1 MDVGRG
7 GDRRSRTG
15 VAFPVT
21 PQRVAPSAIA
31 RRKKSTNVLLAIQ
44 IQMTLY
50 RPKNSLSKP
59 DTNFCWPLSNAMDN
73 REPVH
78 EQGLRSKQPRLS

>member
-1 MDVGRG
+1 VADAQPAHRGVEMDVGRG

-31 RRKKSTNVLLAIQ
+31 RRKKINKCITRYTDSN
-44 IQMTLY
+44 
-50 RPKNSLSKP
+50 
-59 DTNFCWPLSNAMDN
+59 DPL
-73 REPVH
+73 
-78 EQGLRSKQPRLS
+78 